1 MRVEP
6 MPSTFLEE
14 LAADWPTPAKHSTLE
29 DLHRMALLIAASMPP
44 QHEQSSSTLLKRSTG
59 RMTIDS
65 LLHAPASQTVLHQ
78 DVAASLR
85 TQVKAF
91 THWKEQFWT
100 LDVTLNTFL
109 VACLVVETQWKWTF
123 SVLRH

>member
-1 MRVEP
+1 
-6 MPSTFLEE
+6 
-14 LAADWPTPAKHSTLE
+14 
-29 DLHRMALLIAASMPP
+29 
-44 QHEQSSSTLLKRSTG
+44 
-59 RMTIDS
+59 MTMDS

-85 TQVKAF
+85 TQVKAL

-109 VACLVVETQWKWTF
+109 VASLVVETQWKWTF
-123 SVLRH
+123 SVLKQ